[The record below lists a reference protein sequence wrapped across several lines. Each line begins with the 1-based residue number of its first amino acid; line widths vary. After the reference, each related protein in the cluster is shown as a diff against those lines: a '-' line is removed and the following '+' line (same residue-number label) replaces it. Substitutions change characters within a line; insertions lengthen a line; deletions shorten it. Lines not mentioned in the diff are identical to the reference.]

1 MWRLL
6 ASALRSSQL
15 NGALQAVYINRGAG
29 TAAAFSAARRGFIE
43 ESAPENASYIEDGS
57 GKEQGDD
64 EILYPH
70 DGHKTT
76 APPEKFSEVA

>member
-1 MWRLL
+1 LRGGQLN
-6 ASALRSSQL
+6 SALQTVNINSAASST
-15 NGALQAVYINRGAG
+15 AAFG
-29 TAAAFSAARRGFIE
+29 TASRSFIE
-43 ESAPENASYIEDGS
+43 ESTPENPPYVEDGS

-76 APPEKFSEVA
+76 RLQEKFSEEA